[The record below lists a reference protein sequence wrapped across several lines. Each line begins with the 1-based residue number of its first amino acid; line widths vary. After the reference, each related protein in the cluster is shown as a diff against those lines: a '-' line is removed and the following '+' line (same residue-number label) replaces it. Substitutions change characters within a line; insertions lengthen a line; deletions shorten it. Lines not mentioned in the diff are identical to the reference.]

1 MARTSQAPDTG
12 PEPKAPDF
20 IAWHVTNRSD
30 KAFWTKVGAAWFHR
44 DRKGLSLQLEV
55 VPINGRIV
63 LRTQLDDEAKEG
75 QANARTFPTPISKIP
90 SNCSYTRLIRLTG
103 RSG

>member
-1 MARTSQAPDTG
+1 MARTSQAPAPATA

-20 IAWHVTNRSD
+20 IAWHVSNRGG

-55 VPINGRIV
+55 APINSRIV
-63 LRTQLDDEAKEG
+63 LRTPLDDETKEVPPG
-75 QANARTFPTPISKIP
+75 A
-90 SNCSYTRLIRLTG
+90 
-103 RSG
+103 